1 MSAGTVFSGL
11 SFLLSGVQFF
21 QARANARQQEKY
33 YDALARDKRLEGR
46 IKSVEAKEKANEVL
60 RRTKLAL
67 ASNIAGGYASGVIPY
82 VGSVDTINKQQIL
95 RPASIDY
102 GILGMESVLAIEKAN
117 REARNLEYQGDIA
130 KRQGYA
136 QALGGLAM
144 AGLQF
149 GMSGALDF
157 GSGFIGGQSNVGNI
171 SNIGASSQINTAG
184 TSGVMSSVARPGQ
197 AAFTKSIAGGANPI
211 SGNYG
216 SFNTAGGPSF
226 MGI

>member
-60 RRTKLAL
+60 RRTKIAL

-144 AGLQF
+144 AGIQF

-157 GSGFIGGQSNVGNI
+157 GSGFIGGQSSITPPTPMARPSSVGGSFAAN
-171 SNIGASSQINTAG
+171 ASQINTAG
-184 TSGVMSSVARPGQ
+184 NVAMNRAVNPMFVGQTSPLSGGV
-197 AAFTKSIAGGANPI
+197 
-211 SGNYG
+211 Y
-216 SFNTAGGPSF
+216 NTAGGG
-226 MGI
+226 MI

>member
-21 QARANARQQEKY
+21 QARKNARQQEKY

-46 IKSVEAKEKANEVL
+46 IKAVESKEKSNEIL
-60 RRTKLAL
+60 RRTKIAL

-157 GSGFIGGQSNVGNI
+157 GSGFVGGQSNI
-171 SNIGASSQINTAG
+171 SNIGAASQINTAG
-184 TSGVMSSVARPGQ
+184 TSSVMSSVARPGQ
-197 AAFTKSIAGGANPI
+197 ASFTRSIAGGANPI